1 MSPLLD
7 ETRNAIRAISARPAF
22 STLVVGVLAA
32 GLACVIFMLAML
44 NGFVLRPLP
53 FAEPDQLLHV
63 GLRGDDGNDLNP
75 VPNAELIAI
84 GRQLDGVADT
94 AGFARSTMNL
104 SDLDRPERFTGAYV
118 SSNLFRT
125 LGVAPGIGRDFSA
138 TDATDGAASVAMISN
153 ELWQSR
159 YGGDPAIIGRQIRVN
174 AQPATIIGVMPPNFS
189 YPNRESIWLAG
200 HLFDGVKADD
210 LSWWVVLRRHKEV
223 SDAAVT
229 TAFDTWFNAAAKAQ
243 PERFRGMQPGIE
255 PLAYL
260 AVSPL
265 IRTVLGIMLAAVFMV
280 LLVACANA
288 ANLLLT
294 RTLGRKQ
301 ELAVRFAL
309 GASRRRLILHL
320 LGECLLLSL
329 LALAIAFPLASL
341 GMHWQQTLMRQSDPG
356 PPLWLN
362 FDMNA
367 TVIGLALASALAT
380 ALLTGLFSAMRVGG
394 SGVADQLRDGT
405 RSVASGAFA
414 KISRVL
420 VIGEIALSCA
430 LLISVGTLVRGI
442 SALDHVDLG
451 IHDAQL
457 LSARILLSNE
467 VYATAAEQTQLYER
481 LGERLREDA
490 EVVDATVGTAMPG
503 TNVNETCNVVADG
516 TVVGDGPLPRVRYG
530 AIDSHFLDTYAIKL
544 QQGRNFDRRDSAEG
558 PRVAIVDQQFATRYG
573 VDQSVLGRQ
582 FRLDPRDPEG
592 TLVTVVGIV
601 GALKLDGPMDPT
613 LPAMLVPLSQSPF
626 RLANVVVR
634 TRGEPLA
641 FSARLSE
648 IMRTVDAD
656 TPLYWIRDFPGVMQN
671 QTIGERMVAQSFGV
685 FGILALLLAGAGLY
699 GVVAFSVTQ
708 RTREIGVR
716 RALGAPSRQMLRSLF
731 GRTVFQLSIGLGIG
745 LALGV
750 PFAQMLSGSLPGMA
764 TSNTPI
770 ILIVLG
776 VLILAA
782 LLAVIIPARRALRID
797 PMVALRHE

>member
-1 MSPLLD
+1 MSLLLD
-7 ETRNAIRAISARPAF
+7 ETRNAIRGVVARPAF
-22 STLVVGVLAA
+22 SALVVGVLAA

-53 FAEPDQLLHV
+53 FTAPDQLLHA

-84 GRQLDGVADT
+84 GRQLDGVADS

-125 LGVAPGIGRDFSA
+125 LGVAPSIGRDFSA

-174 AQPATIIGVMPPNFS
+174 AQAATVVGVMPPNFS
-189 YPNRESIWLAG
+189 YPTRESIWLAG
-200 HLFDGVKADD
+200 HLFEGVKADD
-210 LSWWVVLRRHKEV
+210 LSWWVVLRRHADV

-229 TAFDTWFNAAAKAQ
+229 TAFENWFNAAAQAQ
-243 PERFRGMQPGIE
+243 PERFRGMQAGIE

-260 AVSPL
+260 AVSPT
-265 IRTVLGIMLAAVFMV
+265 IRAVLGIMLAAVFMV

-309 GASRRRLILHL
+309 GASRRRLIVHL

-329 LALAIAFPLASL
+329 LALAVAFPLASL
-341 GMHWQQTLMRQSDPG
+341 GIHWQQALMRQSDPG
-356 PPLWLN
+356 PPLWLR
-362 FDMNA
+362 FDMDA
-367 TVIGLALASALAT
+367 TVVGLAFASALVT
-380 ALLTGLFSAMRVGG
+380 ALLTGLFSALRVGG
-394 SGVADQLRDGT
+394 DGVADQLRDGT
-405 RSVASGAFA
+405 RSVASGSFA
-414 KISRVL
+414 RISRVL

-430 LLISVGTLVRGI
+430 LLISVGTMVRGI

-451 IHDAQL
+451 IQDAQL

-503 TNVNETCNVVADG
+503 TNVNETRSVVADG

-530 AIDSHFLDTYAIKL
+530 AIDNHFLDTYAIKL
-544 QQGRNFDRRDSAEG
+544 QQGRHFDSRDSAEG
-558 PRVAIVDQQFATRYG
+558 QRVAIVDQQFATRYG

-601 GALKLDGPMDPT
+601 GGLKLDGPMDST
-613 LPAMLVPLSQSPF
+613 LPAMLVPLSQSSF

-641 FSARLSE
+641 FSARLRE

-656 TPLYWIRDFPGVMQN
+656 TPLYWIRDFPGVMRN
-671 QTIGERMVAQSFGV
+671 QTLGERMVAQSFGV

>member
-1 MSPLLD
+1 MSLLID
-7 ETRNAIRAISARPAF
+7 ETRNAIRGVVARPAF

-53 FAEPDQLLHV
+53 FAAPDQLLHA
-63 GLRGDDGNDLNP
+63 GMRGDDGNDLNP
-75 VPNAELIAI
+75 VQSSQLIAI
-84 GRQLDGVADT
+84 RRQLDGVADT

-104 SDLDRPERFTGAYV
+104 SDLDRPERFAGAYV

-125 LGVAPGIGRDFSA
+125 LGIAPTNGRDFSA
-138 TDATDGAASVAMISN
+138 ADAADGAESVAMISD
-153 ELWQSR
+153 ELWRSR

-174 AQPATIIGVMPPNFS
+174 AQPATVVGIMPPNFS
-189 YPNRESIWLAG
+189 YPGRESIWLAG
-200 HLFDGVKADD
+200 HLYDGVKADD
-210 LSWWVVLRRHKEV
+210 LSWWVVLRRHADV

-229 TAFDTWFNAAAKAQ
+229 TAFDTWFNEAAHAQ
-243 PERFRGMQPGIE
+243 PERFRSMQPGIE
-255 PLAYL
+255 PLAWL
-260 AVSPL
+260 AVSPTV
-265 IRTVLGIMLAAVFMV
+265 RTVLGIMLAAVFMV

-309 GASRRRLILHL
+309 GASRRRLIVHL

-329 LALAIAFPLASL
+329 LALAVAFPLASL
-341 GMHWQQTLMRQSDPG
+341 GMHWQQALMRQSDPG
-356 PPLWLN
+356 PPLWLR
-362 FDMNA
+362 FDMDA
-367 TVIGLALASALAT
+367 TVISLALASALVT
-380 ALLTGLFSAMRVGG
+380 ALLTGLFSALRVGG
-394 SGVADQLRDGT
+394 NCVADQLRDGT

-414 KISRVL
+414 RISRVL

-442 SALDHVDLG
+442 SALDDVDLG
-451 IHDAQL
+451 FQDAHL
-457 LSARILLSNE
+457 LSARIVLSDKA
-467 VYATAAEQTQLYER
+467 YPTAAEQTRLYER
-481 LGERLREDA
+481 LGERLREDDDVI
-490 EVVDATVGTAMPG
+490 EATVGTAMPG
-503 TNVNETCNVVADG
+503 TNFNETHNVVPAG
-516 TVVGDGPLPRVRYG
+516 TVAGDGPLPRARYG
-530 AIDSHFLDTYAIKL
+530 AVDDHFLDTYAIKL
-544 QQGRNFDRRDSAEG
+544 QQGRFFDSRDSADG
-558 PRVAIVDQQFATRYG
+558 LRVAVVDQQFAARYG
-573 VDQSVLGRQ
+573 ADQSVLGRQ

-592 TLVTVVGIV
+592 ALVTVVGIV
-601 GALKLDGPMDPT
+601 GGLKLDGPLDPT
-613 LPAMLVPLSQSPF
+613 LPSMLVPLRQSPF
-626 RLANVVVR
+626 RIASVVVR

-641 FSARLSE
+641 FSARLGE

-699 GVVAFSVTQ
+699 GVVAFSVAQ

-731 GRTVFQLSIGLGIG
+731 GRTLFQLGIGLGIG
-745 LALGV
+745 LLLGI
-750 PFAQMLSGSLPGMA
+750 PFAQSLSGSMPGMA
-764 TSNTPI
+764 SGNT
-770 ILIVLG
+770 LIVVTVLG

-782 LLAVIIPARRALRID
+782 MLAVIIPARRALRVD